1 MMKNLSLVLNIVLLA
16 AVAYLFFDKFSGPKK
31 AASPGAGVEQ
41 KLEKPLRVVHVN
53 IDTLHERSTSY
64 QSIKAQLEK
73 KYADAEASMKAKE
86 KVFQKELNEYQAKM
100 QSGSITPNQAQQYE
114 ESLGKKQKSIVDL
127 QEKVGQELKDE
138 TDQFDEKFVG
148 DVKHYADSLKQANGY
163 DYVLL
168 YGGIISPMLAVNDSL
183 DITQAIVDLL
193 NAKK

>member
-1 MMKNLSLVLNIVLLA
+1 MKNLSLFLNIVLLA

-31 AASPGAGVEQ
+31 AATPAATEQ

-53 IDTLHERSTSY
+53 IDTLHERSLSY
-64 QSIKAQLEK
+64 QAIKAQLEK
-73 KYADAEASMKAKE
+73 KYADAEASMKVKE
-86 KVFQKELNEYQAKM
+86 NVFQKELKEYQAKM

-138 TDQFDEKFVG
+138 TDKFDEKFVG

-193 NAKK
+193 NKKK